1 MLPAIAMTGRD
12 NRKPQRLRL
21 SVQERELVLDEQ
33 RPHIAIGR
41 ADDNDI
47 VIRGNLISRLHATIE
62 LSRNRFT
69 LTDQSTNGTFVQI
82 SGEEE
87 AFVRRDSL
95 AIKGEGMIGLGRIPD
110 RESPLTIYFICE
122 EC

>member
-1 MLPAIAMTGRD
+1 MSGREH
-12 NRKPQRLRL
+12 RKPQRLRL
-21 SVQERELVLDEQ
+21 TVQERELVLDDQ
-33 RPHIAIGR
+33 RPLINIGR

-62 LSRNRFT
+62 LSRGRFT

-82 SGEEE
+82 VGEEE
-87 AFVRRDSL
+87 SFVRRDSM

-110 RESPLTIYFICE
+110 RDSPLTIYFVCE